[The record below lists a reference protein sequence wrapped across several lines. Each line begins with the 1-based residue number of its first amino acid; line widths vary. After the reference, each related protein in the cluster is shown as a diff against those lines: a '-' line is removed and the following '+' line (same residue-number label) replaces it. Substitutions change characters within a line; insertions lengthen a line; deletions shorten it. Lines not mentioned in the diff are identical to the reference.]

1 MKNKRVIV
9 TGAAGFI
16 GSHTVDHLLSQ
27 QCEVLG
33 IDNFSTGL
41 QSNVDRVQKKHS
53 HTWECLKADIKDA
66 QKINAIFKEF
76 KPDVIVHLAA
86 KVSVPDSIQ
95 NPQATHDTN
104 VKGFLNV
111 ITAAK
116 NENANRF
123 IYASSSAVYGEQK
136 TFPIPETAPL
146 SPLSPYGDSKK
157 TNEED
162 AALLA
167 TNDFQCIGL
176 RFFNIFG
183 PYQPADNPYAAVITQ
198 WAHLLKQGKP
208 ITIFGDGS
216 ATRDYCHVANV
227 VEAISTLSTVAL
239 PTQALIYNIGNGKAT
254 TLNDLSHLLIRLLKK
269 DETMIQYK
277 PWRSGD
283 ILHSFADIRRAQQD
297 WNYRVLLDLE
307 EGLGNFLAS
316 LSPSS

>member
-27 QCEVLG
+27 PCDVLG

-41 QSNVDRVQKKHS
+41 QSNVERVQKKHS
-53 HTWECLKADIKDA
+53 LPWECIAADILDA
-66 QKINAIFKEF
+66 QKINTIFKEF
-76 KPDVIVHLAA
+76 KPDIVVHLAA

-95 NPQATHDTN
+95 NPQATYDTN
-104 VKGFLNV
+104 VTGFLNV

-116 NENANRF
+116 NEKVNRF

-146 SPLSPYGDSKK
+146 LPLSPYGNSKK
-157 TNEED
+157 INEED

-167 TNDFQCIGL
+167 THDFQCIGL

-198 WAHLLKQGKP
+198 WTHLLKQGKP
-208 ITIFGDGS
+208 ITLFGDGS

-227 VEAISTLSTVAL
+227 VEAISVLSTAAL
-239 PTQALIYNIGNGKAT
+239 PGQALVYNIGSGKAT
-254 TLNDLSHLLIRLLKK
+254 TLNELSHLLIRLLKQ
-269 DETMIQYK
+269 DETMIQYQ

-297 WNYRVLLDLE
+297 WNYRVLLGLE

-316 LSPSS
+316 LSPF